1 MAAANLNTIRSTIE
15 GRLATE
21 LAVAPVLPVVFHNQP
36 YVPTPNSSWV
46 QCLVS
51 FGANEYLTL
60 GGTTGS
66 SNSIIGIV
74 AINIYTPKGVGPGA
88 NLTIGERIRN
98 LFNRQIVSGLHID
111 PPIGP
116 EVVASPTPE
125 GYFQTQLRMTFETF
139 EDL

>member
-1 MAAANLNTIRSTIE
+1 
-15 GRLATE
+15 
-21 LAVAPVLPVVFHNQP
+21 
-36 YVPTPNSSWV
+36 V

-74 AINIYTPKGVGPGA
+74 AINIFTPLGVGPGA
-88 NLTIGERIRN
+88 NLTIGKRVRD
-98 LFNRQIVSGLHID
+98 LYNRVIVSGVHFD

-116 EVVASPTPE
+116 EVVAAPAPE
-125 GYFQTQLRMTFETF
+125 GFFQTQVRMTFETF